1 MLNQKPKLHAKKK
14 KKKTESVPERLQKKI
29 KYITEFYPNSI

>member
-1 MLNQKPKLHAKKK
+1 MLNQKPKLHAKK